1 MSFQPDGERA
11 RWAGIPYAG
20 STPILRPPSEISG
33 DSTLIRSAAELAALI
48 AEEFLDAALE
58 EGLLPGDS
66 RDAECTASYL
76 ILVLREL
83 ARPDGLARY
92 EHYWTDTSYQ
102 LAERVT
108 RTSSRRDLLALYR
121 TNADYILLSLGLFD
135 RTSVGRAGRGQGV
148 HGKRRDIESRGT
160 HYYHLA
166 SAQAE
171 ALYGREGELTRIM
184 ETLARYF
191 PGYCHALRAFGSN
204 GAGLVKRW
212 TRGEEF
218 HLLRDV
224 EEMARSA
231 RIRRRWEHLLETYAA
246 WKRRG
251 TEHSRARLLKAA
263 HGLEQDD
270 PGFSWA
276 RFEEHML
283 KAPGVADAPGH

>member
-1 MSFQPDGERA
+1 MSFTPDKES
-11 RWAGIPYAG
+11 RWAGIPYVG
-20 STPILRPPSEISG
+20 SAPILRSPSEMSG
-33 DSTLIRSAAELAALI
+33 DSTVIRSAAELAALI
-48 AEEFLDAALE
+48 AEEFLDAILE
-58 EGLLPGDS
+58 EGLLPGEG
-66 RDAECTASYL
+66 RDAESTASYL

-92 EHYWTDTSYQ
+92 EHYFTDTSFQ

-108 RTSSRRDLLALYR
+108 QSASRRDLLALYR

-171 ALYGREGELTRIM
+171 ALYGRDGELTRIM
-184 ETLARYF
+184 GTLATHF
-191 PGYCHALRAFGSN
+191 PGYCHALRVFGSN
-204 GAGLVKRW
+204 AAGLVRRW
-212 TRGEEF
+212 TRGEEY

-251 TEHSRARLLKAA
+251 SAHTRARLVRAA
-263 HGLEQDD
+263 QLLESDD
-270 PGFSWA
+270 PNFSWQ
-276 RFEEHML
+276 RFEEQML
-283 KAPGVADAPGH
+283 RPALPGEEPGY